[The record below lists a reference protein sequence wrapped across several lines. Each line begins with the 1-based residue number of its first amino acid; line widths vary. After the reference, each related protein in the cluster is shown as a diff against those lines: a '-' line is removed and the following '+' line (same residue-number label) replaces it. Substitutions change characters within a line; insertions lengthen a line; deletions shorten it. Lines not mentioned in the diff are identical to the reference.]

1 MQNQK
6 INFQGAIMS
15 EINLTSIQ
23 RKAYASMRDS
33 YCFKKMDWDNVIM
46 RSAIQNP
53 ISCIMTYDTEPDI
66 MINIH
71 GKITILD

>member
-1 MQNQK
+1 
-6 INFQGAIMS
+6 MS
-15 EINLTSIQ
+15 EINLTHIQ

-33 YCFKKMDWDNVIM
+33 YCFKKMEGQNVIM

-53 ISCIMTYDTEPDI
+53 VSCIITFDEKPDI
-66 MINIH
+66 RIDIH